1 MTKLNSL
8 QELPALREQFQRALA
23 ARAQAGPVI
32 YVGTGTCGIAAGA
45 RETLQAIEQEIAR
58 RKITAQVVSVGCI
71 GMCAKE
77 PLVDIQLHGGSHVL
91 YANIQ
96 AEMVARLV
104 EEHVVHERPV
114 REWVI
119 CRMTD
124 GEAPAD
130 EAQAIQNLP
139 SFRDLPFT
147 GKQIRIALGNCGLID
162 PEKIGDYIAREGYRA
177 LGRVLGSWS
186 PEEVIREIKESGL
199 RGRGGGGF
207 STGTKWELCR
217 KSPGDTKYVICNA
230 DEGDPGAFM
239 DRSILESDPHAVLE
253 GMAIAGYAMGAREG
267 IIYCREEYPLAI
279 DRLHAAIAQANE
291 LGLLGESILGT
302 KFSFSISLKGGAGAF
317 VCGEETALIA
327 SIEGRRGEPRPRPPF
342 PAVSG
347 LWGKP
352 SNINNVKSYAMSP
365 RILLRGAS
373 WFKNIGSP
381 KSPGTAI
388 FALTGK
394 VKNTGLIE
402 VPMGIPL
409 GDIIFDVGGG
419 VPGGRVFKAVQTG
432 GPLGGCLP
440 ASSLNTPVDFD
451 SLQEAGAV
459 MGSGGMIVVDDDTCM
474 VELAKY
480 FLTFATA
487 ESCGKCVPCRIGGQR
502 LLEILTRITEGK
514 GTRHDLETIRELSAH
529 MTSSSLCGL
538 GQRTAGPVM
547 SVLRFFEAE
556 MLAHIDE
563 QICPAGQ
570 CKQLVRAKCVN
581 TCPAGV
587 DTPAYLA
594 LIAQGRYAEGLA
606 IHRERNPFPIICGRA
621 CPAFCETKCRRAE
634 LDDPIAIRMTKRF
647 MAEHECIEPWTP
659 EPLGSAEQHC
669 IAAEK
674 KVAVIGS
681 GPAGLTAA
689 VRLAQFGY
697 GVTVFEKLPVPG
709 GMMSC
714 AIPEYRLPRQPLF
727 FEIENIQRAGVEIRC
742 RQTLG
747 QDFTLD
753 DLLDRLGY
761 DAVVLA
767 IGAHRSRSLGV
778 PGDDKS
784 GVINGLDFLRE
795 TALES
800 CQRVLADGGA
810 GSPPG
815 SFMASLGA
823 KAGGRD
829 ALATPLPDLRGKR
842 VGVVGG
848 GDVAIDAARVALR
861 LGAREVHVMYRRT
874 GDDMP
879 ATHLPEEIEGALHEG
894 VRFHTLVNPA
904 EILGDTC
911 VTGVRLV
918 RQRLADFDNSA
929 RRKPVAMEAESFT
942 LPLDFV
948 IPAVGQVPDL
958 SWLQPESLAVTRGRT
973 LVVNE
978 AFVTSRPGVF
988 AAGDAVTGPAT
999 IVQAIAHGNLVAV
1012 AVDTW
1017 LRTGQTP
1024 KPRFITPRHDIAPLH
1039 NFDDFAGARRPPMP
1053 KLELAQREGNFR
1065 EVELGLGE
1073 AAAQAE
1079 ARRCLRCDLEWLD
1092 RAGLPRPTATAE
1104 PAAPSEETP

>member
-1 MTKLNSL
+1 
-8 QELPALREQFQRALA
+8 
-23 ARAQAGPVI
+23 V
-32 YVGTGTCGIAAGA
+32 
-45 RETLQAIEQEIAR
+45 
-58 RKITAQVVSVGCI
+58 
-71 GMCAKE
+71 
-77 PLVDIQLHGGSHVL
+77 
-91 YANIQ
+91 
-96 AEMVARLV
+96 
-104 EEHVVHERPV
+104 
-114 REWVI
+114 
-119 CRMTD
+119 
-124 GEAPAD
+124 
-130 EAQAIQNLP
+130 
-139 SFRDLPFT
+139 
-147 GKQIRIALGNCGLID
+147 
-162 PEKIGDYIAREGYRA
+162 
-177 LGRVLGSWS
+177 
-186 PEEVIREIKESGL
+186 
-199 RGRGGGGF
+199 
-207 STGTKWELCR
+207 
-217 KSPGDTKYVICNA
+217 
-230 DEGDPGAFM
+230 
-239 DRSILESDPHAVLE
+239 
-253 GMAIAGYAMGAREG
+253 
-267 IIYCREEYPLAI
+267 
-279 DRLHAAIAQANE
+279 
-291 LGLLGESILGT
+291 
-302 KFSFSISLKGGAGAF
+302 
-317 VCGEETALIA
+317 
-327 SIEGRRGEPRPRPPF
+327 
-342 PAVSG
+342 VSG
-347 LWGKP
+347 LWGRP

-373 WFKNIGSP
+373 WFKSIGSP

-394 VKNTGLIE
+394 VKHTGLIE

-419 VPGGRVFKAVQTG
+419 IPGGHTFKAVQTG

-487 ESCGKCVPCRIGGQR
+487 ESCGKCAPCRIGGQR
-502 LLEILTRITEGK
+502 LLEILTRITEGQ
-514 GTRHDLETIRELSAH
+514 GVRRDLETIRELSAH
-529 MTSSSLCGL
+529 LTGSSLCGL

-563 QICPAGQ
+563 QLCPAGQ
-570 CKQLVRAKCVN
+570 CKPLVRAKCVN

-606 IHRERNPFPIICGRA
+606 IHRERNPFPVICGRA

-647 MAEHECIEPWTP
+647 MAEHEGTEPWMP
-659 EPLGSAEQHC
+659 EPLGTAEQRC
-669 IAAEK
+669 VAAEK
-674 KVAVIGS
+674 KVAVVGS

-689 VRLAQFGY
+689 LRLAQFGY

-742 RQTLG
+742 RQALG
-747 QDFTLD
+747 KDFTLD
-753 DLLDRLGY
+753 DLLNRLGY
-761 DAVVLA
+761 DSVVLA
-767 IGAHRSRSLGV
+767 VGAHRGRPLGV
-778 PGDDKS
+778 PGDDKA

-795 TALES
+795 VALAS
-800 CQRVLADGGA
+800 CRRALAGGGGDTPGPGA
-810 GSPPG
+810 APAAPSGPPG
-815 SFMASLGA
+815 RDGSGA
-823 KAGGRD
+823 PLPG
-829 ALATPLPDLRGKR
+829 LPDLRGKR

-904 EILGDTC
+904 EILGDDR

-918 RQRLADFDNSA
+918 RQRLGEFDSSA

-948 IPAVGQVPDL
+948 IPAVGQTPDL
-958 SWLQPESLAVTRGRT
+958 TWLPPDSLAITRGQT
-973 LVVNE
+973 FVVNE
-978 AFVTSRPGVF
+978 AFATNRPGVF

-999 IVQAIAHGNLVAV
+999 IVQAIAQGNLVAV

-1024 KPRFITPRHDIAPLH
+1024 KPRFITPRHDIAARH
-1039 NFDDFAGARRPPMP
+1039 NFDDFAGAHRPPMP
-1053 KLELAQREGNFR
+1053 KLGLDQREGNFR
-1065 EVELGLGE
+1065 EVELGLDE
-1073 AAAQAE
+1073 TAAQAE
-1079 ARRCLRCDLEWLD
+1079 AKRCLRCDLEWLD
-1092 RAGLPRPTATAE
+1092 RVGLPRPTAATE
-1104 PAAPSEETP
+1104 SAAPGEATP

>member
-1 MTKLNSL
+1 MAKLNTIQDL
-8 QELPALREQFQRALA
+8 AQLREQSQQTLA
-23 ARAQAGPVI
+23 ARGRARAAI
-32 YVGTGTCGIAAGA
+32 FVGTGTCGIAAGA
-45 RETLQAIEQEIAR
+45 RETMQAIQQELAR
-58 RKITAQVVSVGCI
+58 RKLDGPVTTVGCI

-77 PLVDIQLHGGSHVL
+77 PLVDIQINGGSHVL

-96 AEMVARLV
+96 PDMVPRLI
-104 EEHVVHERPV
+104 EEHVVNTRPV

-119 CRMTD
+119 CRMAE
-124 GEAPAD
+124 GEPPAD
-130 EAQAIQNLP
+130 EPQAIQNVP
-139 SFRDLPFT
+139 QFRDLPFT
-147 GKQIRIALGNCGLID
+147 GKQIRIAMANCGIID
-162 PEKIGDYIAREGYRA
+162 PEKIEEYIARDGYRA
-177 LGRVLGSWS
+177 LARVLGMWS
-186 PEEVIREIKESGL
+186 PEEVIRVVKESGL

-217 KSPGDTKYVICNA
+217 RSPGETKYVICNA

-279 DRLHAAIAQANE
+279 DRLEAAIAQATD
-291 LGLLGESILGT
+291 LGLLGSNILGT
-302 KFSFSISLKGGAGAF
+302 KFSFDIVLKGGAGAF

-327 SIEGRRGEPRPRPPF
+327 SVEGRRGEPRPRPPF

-352 SNINNVKSYAMSP
+352 SNINNVKSYAMTP
-365 RILLRGAS
+365 RIVLRGAE
-373 WFKNIGSP
+373 WFKSIGSP

-394 VKNTGLIE
+394 VNNTGLIE

-419 VPGGRVFKAVQTG
+419 IPGGRSFKSVQTG

-487 ESCGKCVPCRIGGQR
+487 ESCGKCIPCRIGGQR
-502 LLEILTRITEGK
+502 LLEVLTRITEGQ
-514 GTRHDLETIRELSAH
+514 GTRKDLQAIRDISAH
-529 MTSSSLCGL
+529 MMSSSLCGL
-538 GQRTAGPVM
+538 GQRTPGPVM
-547 SVLRFFEAE
+547 SVLRFFEQE

-563 QICPAGQ
+563 QLCPSGQ
-570 CKQLVRAKCVN
+570 CKKLVRAKCVN

-606 IHRERNPFPIICGRA
+606 IHRERNPFAIICGRA

-634 LDDPIAIRMTKRF
+634 LDEPIAIRMTKRF
-647 MAEHECIEPWTP
+647 MAEHQLAEPWTP
-659 EPLGSAEQHC
+659 EPLGTPEQRQ
-669 IAAEK
+669 ASSGK
-674 KVAVIGS
+674 KVAVIGA

-689 VRLAQFGY
+689 LRLAQLGY

-727 FEIENIQRAGVEIRC
+727 LEIDNIKRAGVDIRC
-742 RQTLG
+742 GQTLG
-747 QDFTLD
+747 KDFTLD
-753 DLLDRLGY
+753 ELFDKHGFHS
-761 DAVVLA
+761 VVLA
-767 IGAHRSRSLGV
+767 IGAWRSRQLGV
-778 PGDDKS
+778 AGEDKS

-795 TALES
+795 IAVDSCHRAL
-800 CQRVLADGGA
+800 
-810 GSPPG
+810 
-815 SFMASLGA
+815 
-823 KAGGRD
+823 GRPSS
-829 ALATPLPDLRGKR
+829 ARIPDLRGKR

-894 VRFHTLVNPA
+894 VRFQTLVNPV
-904 EILGDTC
+904 EILGDGA
-911 VTGVRLV
+911 VTGVRLM
-918 RQRLADFDNSA
+918 RQRLAEFDDTA
-929 RRKPVAMEAESFT
+929 RRKPVAMESESFT
-942 LPLDFV
+942 LPLDFL
-948 IPAVGQVPDL
+948 IPAIGQTPDL
-958 SWLQPESLAVTRGRT
+958 SWMKPDQLTTTRGRT
-973 LVVNE
+973 FVVNE
-978 AFVTSRPGVF
+978 AFGTSRPGVF

-999 IVQAIAHGNLVAV
+999 IVQAIAQGNLVAV
-1012 AVDTW
+1012 AVDEW
-1017 LRTGQTP
+1017 LRTGQMP
-1024 KPRFITPRHDIAPLH
+1024 KPRLITPRHDFAPLH
-1039 NFDDFAGARRPPMP
+1039 NLDDFAGAHRPSMP
-1053 KLELAQREGNFR
+1053 RLKVAEREGNFK
-1065 EVELGLGE
+1065 EVELGLSE
-1073 AAAQAE
+1073 EVAQAE
-1079 ARRCLRCDLEWLD
+1079 AKRCLRCDLEWLD
-1092 RAGLPRPTATAE
+1092 RMGLPRPEPTA
-1104 PAAPSEETP
+1104 AATKGTP

>member
-1 MTKLNSL
+1 
-8 QELPALREQFQRALA
+8 
-23 ARAQAGPVI
+23 
-32 YVGTGTCGIAAGA
+32 
-45 RETLQAIEQEIAR
+45 
-58 RKITAQVVSVGCI
+58 
-71 GMCAKE
+71 
-77 PLVDIQLHGGSHVL
+77 
-91 YANIQ
+91 
-96 AEMVARLV
+96 
-104 EEHVVHERPV
+104 
-114 REWVI
+114 
-119 CRMTD
+119 
-124 GEAPAD
+124 
-130 EAQAIQNLP
+130 
-139 SFRDLPFT
+139 
-147 GKQIRIALGNCGLID
+147 
-162 PEKIGDYIAREGYRA
+162 
-177 LGRVLGSWS
+177 
-186 PEEVIREIKESGL
+186 
-199 RGRGGGGF
+199 
-207 STGTKWELCR
+207 
-217 KSPGDTKYVICNA
+217 
-230 DEGDPGAFM
+230 M

-279 DRLHAAIAQANE
+279 ARLEEAIGQANE
-291 LGLLGESILGT
+291 LGLLGENIIGT
-302 KFSFSISLKGGAGAF
+302 KFSFDISLKGGAGAF

-365 RILLRGAS
+365 RIVLRGAA

-394 VKNTGLIE
+394 VNNTGLIE

-419 VPGGRVFKAVQTG
+419 IPGGRTFKAVQTG

-502 LLEILTRITEGK
+502 LLEILTRITEGE
-514 GTRHDLETIRELSAH
+514 GTRKDLETIRELSAH
-529 MTSSSLCGL
+529 MSSSSLCGL

-547 SVLRFFEAE
+547 SVLRFFEQE
-556 MLAHIDE
+556 MFAHIDE
-563 QICPAGQ
+563 QICPSGQ
-570 CKQLVRAKCVN
+570 CKKLVRAKCVN

-634 LDDPIAIRMTKRF
+634 LDQPIAIRMTKRF
-647 MAEHECIEPWTP
+647 MAEHESQQPWTP
-659 EPLGSAEQHC
+659 EPLGTPEQRQV
-669 IAAEK
+669 AAGK

-689 VRLAQFGY
+689 VRLAQMGY

-727 FEIENIQRAGVEIRC
+727 LEIDNIKHAGVEILC
-742 RQTLG
+742 NQSLG
-747 QDFTLD
+747 KDFTLD
-753 DLLDRLGY
+753 ELLDKQGFNS
-761 DAVVLA
+761 VMLA
-767 IGAHRSRSLGV
+767 IGAHTSRQLGI
-778 PGDDKS
+778 PGEEKV

-795 TALES
+795 VAFDS
-800 CQRVLADGGA
+800 CQR
-810 GSPPG
+810 
-815 SFMASLGA
+815 
-823 KAGGRD
+823 
-829 ALATPLPDLRGKR
+829 ALAASGTGVSPVSFLPTQNSATSPKTETHRQDACATKIPDLHGKR

-861 LGAREVHVMYRRT
+861 LGAKEVHVMYRRT

-894 VRFHTLVNPA
+894 IRFHTLVNPA
-904 EILGDTC
+904 EILGDDH

-918 RQRLADFDNSA
+918 RQRLGDFDDSA
-929 RRKPVAMEAESFT
+929 RRKPVAMEGESFT
-942 LPLDFV
+942 LPLDFI
-948 IPAVGQVPDL
+948 IPAIGQTPDL
-958 SWLQPESLAVTRGRT
+958 SWMKPEQLSVTRGKT
-973 LVVNE
+973 FVVNE

-1012 AVDTW
+1012 AVDEW
-1017 LRTGQTP
+1017 LRTGQVS
-1024 KPRFITPRHDIAPLH
+1024 KPRFVTPRHDVAPMH
-1039 NFDDFAGARRPPMP
+1039 NFDDFSSAHRPPSP
-1053 KLELAQREGNFR
+1053 KLDIAQREGNFR
-1065 EVELGLGE
+1065 EVELGLDE

-1079 ARRCLRCDLEWLD
+1079 AKRCLRCDLEWLD
-1092 RAGLPRPTATAE
+1092 RLGLPRPTAE
-1104 PAAPSEETP
+1104 PVTSEDTP

>member
-1 MTKLNSL
+1 MNKLTSL
-8 QELPALREQFQRALA
+8 HDLPALREKFQQALA
-23 ARAQAGPVI
+23 ARAKAGTVI
-32 YVGTGTCGIAAGA
+32 YIGMGTCGIAAGA
-45 RETLQAIEQEIAR
+45 RETFQAIEQKIA
-58 RKITAQVVSVGCI
+58 KHKLAAQIVSVGCI

-77 PLVDIQLHGGSHVL
+77 PLVDIQLNGGSHVL

-96 AEMVARLV
+96 ADMVARLI
-104 EEHVVHERPV
+104 EEHVINHHPV

-119 CRMTD
+119 CRMVD
-124 GEAPAD
+124 GEAPDD
-130 EAQAIQNLP
+130 EPQAIQNLP
-139 SFRDLPFT
+139 QFRDLPFG
-147 GKQIRIALGNCGLID
+147 GKQVRIALGNCGLID
-162 PEKIGDYIAREGYRA
+162 PEKIEDYIAREGYRA

-186 PEEVIREIKESGL
+186 PEEVIRVIKESGL

-279 DRLHAAIAQANE
+279 DRLENAIAQATE
-291 LGLLGESILGT
+291 LGLLGENILGT
-302 KFSFSISLKGGAGAF
+302 KFTFSISLKGGAGAF

-365 RILLRGAS
+365 RIILRGAA

-394 VKNTGLIE
+394 VNNTGLIE

-419 VPGGRVFKAVQTG
+419 IPGGRTFKAVQTG

-440 ASSLNTPVDFD
+440 ASSLNTLVDFD

-480 FLTFATA
+480 FLQFATA

-502 LLEILTRITEGK
+502 LLEILTRITEGE
-514 GTRHDLETIRELSAH
+514 GTRKDLETIRELSAH
-529 MTSSSLCGL
+529 MSSSSLCGL

-547 SVLRFFEAE
+547 SVLRFFEKE
-556 MLAHIDE
+556 MLTHIDE
-563 QICPAGQ
+563 QICPSGQ
-570 CKQLVRAKCVN
+570 CKKLVRAKCVN

-634 LDDPIAIRMTKRF
+634 LDQPIAIRMTKRF
-647 MAEHECIEPWTP
+647 MAEHESNAPWTP
-659 EPLGSAEQHC
+659 EPLGTPEQRRV
-669 IAAEK
+669 ASEK

-689 VRLAQFGY
+689 VRLAQMGY
-697 GVTVFEKLPVPG
+697 GITVFEKLSLPG
-709 GMMSC
+709 GMMSW

-727 FEIENIQRAGVEIRC
+727 LEIENIKRAGVEIRC
-742 RQTLG
+742 NQSLG
-747 QDFTLD
+747 KDFTLD
-753 DLLDRLGY
+753 ELLDKRGFHS
-761 DAVVLA
+761 VVIA
-767 IGAHRSRSLGV
+767 IGAHTSRQLGI
-778 PGDDKS
+778 PGDEKA

-795 TALES
+795 VAFDS
-800 CQRVLADGGA
+800 CQRA
-810 GSPPG
+810 
-815 SFMASLGA
+815 LGEESKA
-823 KAGGRD
+823 KI
-829 ALATPLPDLRGKR
+829 PDLHGKR

-861 LGAREVHVMYRRT
+861 LGAKEVHVMYRRT

-894 VRFHTLVNPA
+894 IRFHTLVNPA
-904 EILGDTC
+904 EILGDDH

-918 RQRLADFDNSA
+918 RQRLGDFDDTA
-929 RRKPVAMEAESFT
+929 RRKPVAMEGESFT
-942 LPLDFV
+942 LPLDFI
-948 IPAVGQVPDL
+948 IPAIGQTPDL
-958 SWLQPESLAVTRGRT
+958 SWMKPEQLSVTRGKT
-973 LVVNE
+973 FVVNE

-1012 AVDTW
+1012 AVDEW
-1017 LRTGQTP
+1017 LRTGQVT
-1024 KPRFITPRHDIAPLH
+1024 KPRFVTARHDIAPMH
-1039 NFDDFAGARRPPMP
+1039 NFDDFSAAHRPPSP
-1053 KLELAQREGNFR
+1053 KLDIAQREGNFR
-1065 EVELGLGE
+1065 EVELGLDE

-1079 ARRCLRCDLEWLD
+1079 AKRCLRCDLEWLD
-1092 RAGLPRPTATAE
+1092 RLGLPRPTAEAE
-1104 PAAPSEETP
+1104 AATTD

>member
-1 MTKLNSL
+1 MTKLNTL
-8 QELPALREQFQRALA
+8 QELPPLREKFQQALA

-32 YVGTGTCGIAAGA
+32 YVGMGTCGIAAGA
-45 RETLQAIEQEIAR
+45 RETLQAIESEIAR
-58 RKITAQVVSVGCI
+58 HKLAAQLVSVGCI

-96 AEMVARLV
+96 PDMAARLV
-104 EEHVVHERPV
+104 EEHLVHERPV

-119 CRMTD
+119 CRLAD
-124 GEAPAD
+124 GEPPAD
-130 EAQAIQNLP
+130 EAPAIQNLP
-139 SFRDLPFT
+139 SFRELPFT
-147 GKQIRIALGNCGLID
+147 GKQVRIALGNCGLID
-162 PEKIGDYIAREGYRA
+162 PEKIGDYLARDGYRA
-177 LGRVLGSWS
+177 LGRVLGTWS
-186 PEEVIREIKESGL
+186 PEEVIRTIKESGL

-279 DRLHAAIAQANE
+279 DRLENAIAQAND
-291 LGLLGESILGT
+291 LGLLGEHILGT
-302 KFSFSISLKGGAGAF
+302 QFSFSISLKGGAGAF

-365 RILLRGAS
+365 RIILRGAE

-419 VPGGRVFKAVQTG
+419 IPGGRAFKAVQTG

-440 ASSLNTPVDFD
+440 AASLNTPVDFD

-480 FLTFATA
+480 FLMFATA

-502 LLEILTRITEGK
+502 LLEILTRITEGR
-514 GTRHDLETIRELSAH
+514 GERRDLAAIRELSTH
-529 MTSSSLCGL
+529 MSSSSLCGL

-563 QICPAGQ
+563 QLCPAGQ
-570 CKQLVRAKCVN
+570 CQRLVRAKCVN

-606 IHRERNPFPIICGRA
+606 VHRERNPFPIICGRA

-647 MAEHECIEPWTP
+647 MAEQESREPWTP
-659 EPLGSAEQHC
+659 EPLGNAEQRC
-669 IAAEK
+669 VAAEK
-674 KVAVIGS
+674 KIAVIGS

-689 VRLAQFGY
+689 LRLAQLGY
-697 GVTVFEKLPVPG
+697 GVIVFEKLPVPG

-727 FEIENIQRAGVEIRC
+727 LEIENIQRAGVEIRC
-742 RQTLG
+742 HQALG
-747 QDFTLD
+747 KDFTLD
-753 DLLDRLGY
+753 DLLDRRGFA
-761 DAVVLA
+761 AVVLA
-767 IGAHRSRSLGV
+767 IGAHCSRPLGI
-778 PGDDKS
+778 PGDDKP

-795 TALES
+795 VALES
-800 CQRVLADGGA
+800 CFRGGTGA
-810 GSPPG
+810 PPESFQDSGKTESP
-815 SFMASLGA
+815 
-823 KAGGRD
+823 GRD
-829 ALATPLPDLRGKR
+829 ARAATAIPDLRGKR

-894 VRFHTLVNPA
+894 VRFQTLVNPA
-904 EILGDTC
+904 EVLGETS

-918 RQRLADFDNSA
+918 RQRLGEFDDSA
-929 RRKPVAMEAESFT
+929 RRKPVAMGGESFT
-942 LPLDFV
+942 LPLDYV

-958 SWLQPESLAVTRGRT
+958 SWLQPEALTVTRGRT
-973 LVVNE
+973 FVVNE
-978 AFVTSRPGVF
+978 AFATSQPGVF

-1017 LRTGQTP
+1017 VRTGQMP
-1024 KPRFITPRHDIAPLH
+1024 KPRFLTPRHDIPSLH
-1039 NFDDFAGARRPPMP
+1039 DLNDFAGARRPPMP
-1053 KLELAQREGNFR
+1053 KLGLAEREGNFR
-1065 EVELGLGE
+1065 EVELGLDE

-1079 ARRCLRCDLEWLD
+1079 AKRCLRCDLEWLD
-1092 RAGLPRPTATAE
+1092 RVGLPRPAAAE
-1104 PAAPSEETP
+1104 PAATANDETP

>member
-1 MTKLNSL
+1 MNKLTSL
-8 QELPALREQFQRALA
+8 HDLPALREQFQQALA
-23 ARAQAGPVI
+23 AHAKAGAVI
-32 YVGTGTCGIAAGA
+32 YVGTGTCGVAAGA
-45 RETLQAIEQEIAR
+45 RETLQAIEQ
-58 RKITAQVVSVGCI
+58 KITKHKLPAQVVSVGCI

-77 PLVDIQLHGGSHVL
+77 PLVDIQLNGGSHVL

-96 AEMVARLV
+96 ADMVPRLI
-104 EEHVVHERPV
+104 EEHVINQHPV

-124 GEAPAD
+124 GDVPAD
-130 EAQAIQNLP
+130 EPQAIQNLP
-139 SFRDLPFT
+139 LFKDLPFG
-147 GKQIRIALGNCGLID
+147 GKQVRIALGNCGLID
-162 PEKIGDYIAREGYRA
+162 PEKIEDYIAREGYRA

-186 PEEVIREIKESGL
+186 PEEVIRVIKESGL

-207 STGTKWELCR
+207 PTGLKWEFCR

-279 DRLHAAIAQANE
+279 ARLEEAIGQANE
-291 LGLLGESILGT
+291 LGLLGENILGT
-302 KFSFSISLKGGAGAF
+302 KFSFDISLKGGAGAF

-327 SIEGRRGEPRPRPPF
+327 SIESRRGEPRPRPPF

-365 RILLRGAS
+365 RIILRGAA

-394 VKNTGLIE
+394 VANTGLIE

-419 VPGGRVFKAVQTG
+419 IPGGRAFKAVQTG

-502 LLEILTRITEGK
+502 LLEILTRITEGE
-514 GTRHDLETIRELSAH
+514 GTRKDLETIRELSNH
-529 MTSSSLCGL
+529 MSSSSLCGL

-547 SVLRFFEAE
+547 SVLRFFEHE
-556 MLAHIDE
+556 VLEHIDN
-563 QICPAGQ
+563 QLCPSGQ
-570 CKQLVRAKCVN
+570 CKKLVRAKCVN

-634 LDDPIAIRMTKRF
+634 LDQPIAIRMTKRF
-647 MAEHECIEPWTP
+647 MAEHESRQPWTP
-659 EPLGSAEQHC
+659 EPLGTPEQRR
-669 IAAEK
+669 AASEK

-689 VRLAQFGY
+689 VRLAQMGY

-727 FEIENIQRAGVEIRC
+727 LEIENIKRAGVEIRC
-742 RQTLG
+742 NQSLG
-747 QDFTLD
+747 KDFTLD
-753 DLLDRLGY
+753 ELLDKRGFHS
-761 DAVVLA
+761 VVIA
-767 IGAHRSRSLGV
+767 IGAHTSRQMGV
-778 PGDDKS
+778 AGEEKQ
-784 GVINGLDFLRE
+784 GVINGLDFLCE
-795 TALES
+795 VALDS
-800 CQRVLADGGA
+800 CQRA
-810 GSPPG
+810 
-815 SFMASLGA
+815 LGQKSKA
-823 KAGGRD
+823 KI
-829 ALATPLPDLRGKR
+829 PDFKGKR

-861 LGAREVHVMYRRT
+861 LGAKEVHVMYRRT

-894 VRFHTLVNPA
+894 VRFHTLVNPV
-904 EILGDTC
+904 EILGDKR
-911 VTGVRLV
+911 VAGVRLV
-918 RQRLADFDNSA
+918 RQRLGDFDDSA
-929 RRKPVAMEAESFT
+929 RRKPVAMEGESFT
-942 LPLDFV
+942 LPLDFI
-948 IPAVGQVPDL
+948 IPAIGQTPDV
-958 SWLQPESLAVTRGRT
+958 SWLKPEQLSITRGKT
-973 LVVNE
+973 FVVTE
-978 AFVTSRPGVF
+978 AFATSRPGVF

-1012 AVDTW
+1012 AVDEW
-1017 LRTGQTP
+1017 LRTGQVT
-1024 KPRFITPRHDIAPLH
+1024 KPRFVTPRHDIAPLH
-1039 NFDDFAGARRPPMP
+1039 NFDDFAAAHRPPSP
-1053 KLELAQREGNFR
+1053 KLDIAQREGNFR
-1065 EVELGLGE
+1065 EVELGLDE

-1079 ARRCLRCDLEWLD
+1079 AKRCLRCDLEWLD
-1092 RAGLPRPTATAE
+1092 RLGIPRPTAE
-1104 PAAPSEETP
+1104 PVAHEETP

>member
-8 QELPALREQFQRALA
+8 QELPPLREKFQQALA

-32 YVGTGTCGIAAGA
+32 YVGMGTCGIAAGA

-58 RKITAQVVSVGCI
+58 RKLAAQVVSVGCI

-77 PLVDIQLHGGSHVL
+77 PLVDIQLNGGSHVL

-96 AEMVARLV
+96 PDMVARLI
-104 EEHVVHERPV
+104 EEHVVNQRPV

-119 CRMTD
+119 CRMAD
-124 GEAPAD
+124 GEPPAD

-162 PEKIGDYIAREGYRA
+162 PEKIEDYIARDGYRA

-279 DRLHAAIAQANE
+279 DRLENAIAQANE
-291 LGLLGESILGT
+291 LGLLGENILGT
-302 KFSFSISLKGGAGAF
+302 KFSFTISLKGGAGAF

-365 RILLRGAS
+365 RIILRGAA

-394 VKNTGLIE
+394 VNNTGLIE

-419 VPGGRVFKAVQTG
+419 IPGGRTFKAVQTG

-502 LLEILTRITEGK
+502 LLEILTRITEGE
-514 GTRHDLETIRELSAH
+514 GDAPGPGNHPRAFRAHDR
-529 MTSSSLCGL
+529 
-538 GQRTAGPVM
+538 
-547 SVLRFFEAE
+547 
-556 MLAHIDE
+556 
-563 QICPAGQ
+563 
-570 CKQLVRAKCVN
+570 VRRC
-581 TCPAGV
+581 
-587 DTPAYLA
+587 
-594 LIAQGRYAEGLA
+594 
-606 IHRERNPFPIICGRA
+606 
-621 CPAFCETKCRRAE
+621 
-634 LDDPIAIRMTKRF
+634 
-647 MAEHECIEPWTP
+647 
-659 EPLGSAEQHC
+659 
-669 IAAEK
+669 AAW
-674 KVAVIGS
+674 A
-681 GPAGLTAA
+681 
-689 VRLAQFGY
+689 
-697 GVTVFEKLPVPG
+697 
-709 GMMSC
+709 
-714 AIPEYRLPRQPLF
+714 
-727 FEIENIQRAGVEIRC
+727 
-742 RQTLG
+742 
-747 QDFTLD
+747 
-753 DLLDRLGY
+753 
-761 DAVVLA
+761 
-767 IGAHRSRSLGV
+767 
-778 PGDDKS
+778 
-784 GVINGLDFLRE
+784 
-795 TALES
+795 
-800 CQRVLADGGA
+800 
-810 GSPPG
+810 
-815 SFMASLGA
+815 
-823 KAGGRD
+823 
-829 ALATPLPDLRGKR
+829 
-842 VGVVGG
+842 
-848 GDVAIDAARVALR
+848 
-861 LGAREVHVMYRRT
+861 
-874 GDDMP
+874 
-879 ATHLPEEIEGALHEG
+879 
-894 VRFHTLVNPA
+894 
-904 EILGDTC
+904 
-911 VTGVRLV
+911 
-918 RQRLADFDNSA
+918 SA
-929 RRKPVAMEAESFT
+929 RR
-942 LPLDFV
+942 
-948 IPAVGQVPDL
+948 
-958 SWLQPESLAVTRGRT
+958 GR
-973 LVVNE
+973 
-978 AFVTSRPGVF
+978 
-988 AAGDAVTGPAT
+988 
-999 IVQAIAHGNLVAV
+999 
-1012 AVDTW
+1012 
-1017 LRTGQTP
+1017 
-1024 KPRFITPRHDIAPLH
+1024 
-1039 NFDDFAGARRPPMP
+1039 
-1053 KLELAQREGNFR
+1053 
-1065 EVELGLGE
+1065 
-1073 AAAQAE
+1073 
-1079 ARRCLRCDLEWLD
+1079 
-1092 RAGLPRPTATAE
+1092 
-1104 PAAPSEETP
+1104 

>member
-1 MTKLNSL
+1 MARLNSL
-8 QELPALREQFQRALA
+8 QDLPLLREKLQQAFA
-23 ARAQAGPVI
+23 ARARAGAVI
-32 YVGTGTCGIAAGA
+32 YVGAGTCGIAAGA
-45 RETLQAIEQEIAR
+45 RETQQAIEKEISR
-58 RKITAQVVSVGCI
+58 RRLLAQVVSVGCI

-77 PLVDIQLHGGSHVL
+77 PLVDIQINGGSHVL
-91 YANIQ
+91 YANVQ
-96 AEMVARLV
+96 PAMVARLV
-104 EEHVVHERPV
+104 EDHLVNRRPV

-124 GEAPAD
+124 GEPPAD
-130 EAQAIQNLP
+130 EPQAIQNLP
-139 SFRDLPFT
+139 HFRDLPFT
-147 GKQIRIALGNCGLID
+147 AKQIRIALGNCGLID
-162 PEKIGDYIAREGYRA
+162 PDKIEDYIARDGYRA

-186 PEEVIREIKESGL
+186 PEEVIRQIKESGL

-207 STGTKWELCR
+207 STGIKWELCR
-217 KSPGDTKYVICNA
+217 QSPGDIKYVICNA

-239 DRSILESDPHAVLE
+239 DRSILESDPHSVLE
-253 GMAIAGYAMGAREG
+253 GMAIAGYAMGSRDG

-279 DRLHAAIAQANE
+279 SRLETAIAHATE
-291 LGLLGESILGT
+291 LGLLGENILGT
-302 KFSFSISLKGGAGAF
+302 KFSFNIVLKGGAGAF

-352 SNINNVKSYAMSP
+352 SNINNVKSYAMAP
-365 RILLRGAS
+365 RIVLRGAS

-381 KSPGTAI
+381 KSPGTVI

-394 VKNTGLIE
+394 INNPGLIE

-419 VPGGRVFKAVQTG
+419 IPDGRPFKAVQTG

-480 FLTFATA
+480 FLTFAAA

-502 LLEILTRITEGK
+502 LLEILTRITEGG
-514 GTRHDLETIRELSAH
+514 GTRKDLDTIREISAH
-529 MTSSSLCGL
+529 MMSSSLCGL
-538 GQRTAGPVM
+538 GQRTPGPVM
-547 SVLRFFEAE
+547 SVLRFFEKE
-556 MLAHIDE
+556 VLAHIDE
-563 QICPAGQ
+563 QLCPSGQ
-570 CKQLVRAKCVN
+570 CKKLVRAKCVN

-594 LIAQGRYAEGLA
+594 LVAQGRYAEGLA

-634 LDDPIAIRMTKRF
+634 LDEPIAIRLTKRF
-647 MAEHECIEPWTP
+647 MAEHEQQVPWVP
-659 EPLGSAEQHC
+659 GPLGTLESRQ
-669 IAAEK
+669 AAAGK
-674 KVAVIGS
+674 KVAIIGS

-689 VRLAQFGY
+689 LRLAQFGY
-697 GVTVFEKLPVPG
+697 TATVFEKLPVPG

-727 FEIENIQRAGVEIRC
+727 IEIENIKRAGVEIRC
-742 RQTLG
+742 NRALG
-747 QDFTLD
+747 RDFTID
-753 DLLDRLGY
+753 DLLGKQGFQS
-761 DAVVLA
+761 VVLA
-767 IGAHRSRSLGV
+767 IGAHTSRQLGV
-778 PGDDKS
+778 PGEDKT
-784 GVINGLDFLRE
+784 GLINGLDFLRE
-795 TALES
+795 VALES
-800 CQRVLADGGA
+800 CQRAL
-810 GSPPG
+810 
-815 SFMASLGA
+815 
-823 KAGGRD
+823 GGRFT
-829 ALATPLPDLRGKR
+829 ANVPDLHGKR

-904 EILGDTC
+904 AVLGGAR

-918 RQRLADFDNSA
+918 RQRLADFDDTA
-929 RRKPVAMEAESFT
+929 RRKPVAMESESFT
-942 LPLDFV
+942 LPLDFL
-948 IPAVGQVPDL
+948 IPAIGQTPDISWMVPE
-958 SWLQPESLAVTRGRT
+958 QFTVTRGRT
-973 LVVNE
+973 FVVNE
-978 AFVTSRPGVF
+978 AFATSRPGVF

-1012 AVDTW
+1012 AVDEW
-1017 LRTGQTP
+1017 IRTGQTP
-1024 KPRFITPRHDIAPLH
+1024 KPRFITQHHDFAALH
-1039 NFDDFAGARRPPMP
+1039 NLDDFAAARRPRISR
-1053 KLELAQREGNFR
+1053 LAVAEREGNFR
-1065 EVELGLGE
+1065 EVELGLDE

-1079 ARRCLRCDLEWLD
+1079 AKRCLRCDLEWLD
-1092 RAGLPRPTATAE
+1092 RLGLPRPVANAA
-1104 PAAPSEETP
+1104 PAATTPGEAP